1 MKKSISVQTDR
12 YKFDMQI
19 CKGQC
24 VPNVGESYLIIHMF
38 LNLFKLSNNCN
49 VHTIF
54 RVIKLSSKQGR
65 NNSKNI

>member
-19 CKGQC
+19 CKGPC
-24 VPNVGESYLIIHMF
+24 VPNVGESYSYVF
-38 LNLFKLSNNCN
+38 NLFKLSNNCN

-65 NNSKNI
+65 NNIKNI